1 MSTYVDDLI
10 IFLSFIGRRG
20 KGSIRQVNKRRK
32 HKGSIEVYIYRNS
45 RGAGR
50 VLLRDVGRKIEHCRS
65 KSSIT

>member
-32 HKGSIEVYIYRNS
+32 HKGSIEVYIYIEIQGV
-45 RGAGR
+45 RGEYYY
-50 VLLRDVGRKIEHCRS
+50 VMLDVRS
-65 KSSIT
+65 STVVVNRP